1 MNITNP
7 WLTPYQRSYHQ
18 IKQKLIEGLKSIT
31 DSNGRQLVTDVSE
44 GNILVIVISMF
55 AAIAEVLHYYI
66 DTKAR
71 EFFLPT
77 ARRYTSLQALGNLVG
92 YYPHGAT
99 AATTDLVVTRTTSL
113 NTTANISQGATI
125 TQDGTTWAVSQPVK
139 IAANVGLVRIP
150 LIQHRSFDLSGLVPN
165 ILPAGT
171 TQLTIASDSL
181 PSGEFYEHG
190 TMALTLGDIQWALVD
205 TFAYS
210 KPDDT
215 HFRVEIDNN
224 GNILI
229 IFGDGTFGKVP
240 ISGSR
245 VSSCTCYLTKGAAGN
260 VDAGAIT
267 TLPSGISSSVWKGS
281 NEYAAAGGTDYE
293 DVESMR
299 NRIPLQA
306 RTQGVAIT
314 KRDYEDLALMVPGV
328 VKAKVDYQC
337 GRKVALYI
345 LPSDNSANT
354 NLVAANT
361 LKQKVWDKLN
371 PYLPLT
377 TILKVFSL
385 GTSNIVLNIDVTGRA
400 NYKKEDILAHIRTAL
415 YNAYNIQ
422 VSEIGGSVRI
432 SDLYAL
438 MDNLASVDYLKI
450 NKFYVKPWI
459 IPLSGGL
466 GFAPTTYN
474 PLEVPESVTYII
486 TLKASSYDLVSKDG
500 RFTGNYS
507 MTGTHTITDAAHKA
521 KFTLRLVSTTN
532 TFGLSSNYVNRKY
545 QITVSHIN
553 SDYTDTGY
561 TIPIFSTN
569 TDLTANITETV

>member
-18 IKQKLIEGLKSIT
+18 IKQKLIEGLTSIT
-31 DSNGRQLVTDVSE
+31 DSNGRQLITDVSE
-44 GNILVIVISMF
+44 GNILVIIISMF

-77 ARRYTSLQALGNLVG
+77 ARRYSSLQALGNLVG

-99 AATTDLVVTRTTSL
+99 AATTDLVITRTTSL
-113 NTTANISQGATI
+113 NTSYNLSQGTTI
-125 TQDGTTWAVSQPVK
+125 TQDGNTWALSKPVR
-139 IAANVGLVRIP
+139 IAANVSLVRLP
-150 LIQHRSFDLSGLVPN
+150 LIQHRSFDLSSLIPSNLPN
-165 ILPAGT
+165 GT
-171 TQLTIASDSL
+171 TQLSIPSDSL
-181 PSGEFYEHG
+181 PSGEYYEHG
-190 TMALTLGDIQWALVD
+190 SMSLTLGHIQWTLVD

-210 KPDDT
+210 RPDDN
-215 HFRVEIDNN
+215 HYRVEVDNT
-224 GNILI
+224 GNLLI
-229 IFGDGTFGKVP
+229 IFGDGTFGKLP
-240 ISGSR
+240 IAGSL
-245 VSSCTCYLTKGAAGN
+245 VIASCYLTKGAAGN

-267 TLPSGISSSVWKGS
+267 NLPSSLSASIWKGS

-328 VKAKVDYQC
+328 VKAKVDYNC

-345 LPSDNSANT
+345 LPSDTGTNT

-361 LKQKVWDKLN
+361 LKQRVWDKLN
-371 PYLPLT
+371 PYLPIST
-377 TILKVFSL
+377 VLKVFSL
-385 GTSNIVLNIDVTGRA
+385 GTSNIVLNIDVTGKP
-400 NYKKEDILAHIRTAL
+400 NYKREDILAHIRTAL

-438 MDNLASVDYLKI
+438 IDNLASVDYLRI
-450 NKFYVKPWI
+450 NKFYVKPWV

-466 GFAPTTYN
+466 GFTPVTYN
-474 PLEVPESVTYII
+474 PIEAPSSVTYII
-486 TLKASSYDLVSKDG
+486 TLRASLFDLVSTDG
-500 RFTGNYS
+500 RFSGNYS
-507 MTGTHTITDAAHKA
+507 LTGTHTITDNAHNS
-521 KFTLRLVSTTN
+521 KFTLRLISTTN
-532 TFGLSSNYVNRKY
+532 TFGLGNNYVNRKY
-545 QITVSHIN
+545 QITVSQIN

-561 TIPIFSTN
+561 TLPIFLSN
-569 TDLTANITETV
+569 SDLTANITETI